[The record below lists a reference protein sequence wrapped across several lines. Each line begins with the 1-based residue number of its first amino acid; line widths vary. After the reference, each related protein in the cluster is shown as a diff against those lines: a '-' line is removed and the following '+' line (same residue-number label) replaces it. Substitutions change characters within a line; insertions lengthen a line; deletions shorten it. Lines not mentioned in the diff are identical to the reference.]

1 VDGFACREP
10 GETAGITCRRLEKD
24 DYMGMSGNKPN
35 HLLPELK
42 ITQAAFADRLG
53 ITRHRLSEIHHGK
66 RSVTPD
72 TAMRLAR
79 VLGTE
84 PEVWLGM
91 QHALDLW
98 DALHSPEAK
107 KIAKLR
113 PLKRSVA

>member
-1 VDGFACREP
+1 MSLSIDWLHRNRRPTHP
-10 GETAGITCRRLEKD
+10 GHVLRLD
-24 DYMGMSGNKPN
+24 V
-35 HLLPELK
+35 LPELK

-79 VLGTE
+79 VLGTG
-84 PEVWLGM
+84 PEVWHGM

-98 DALHSPEAK
+98 DALHSPDAK